1 MRVHSQRGPI
11 YMSGVGT
18 PGENDTDTDVESEAY
33 PGHMDAQTR
42 PRLRGVSHKYAFFIS
57 VALGAFLVAASS
69 GAQERASVAVFA
81 AAVAAMFGVSAL
93 YHRITWRPAA
103 RRRMRRLDHAAIY
116 LLIAGTYT
124 PFGLLAL
131 SGAWRWT
138 VLPVV
143 WGGSLA
149 AIVLKVAW
157 VDAPKWLAAAIALAL
172 GWVGV
177 VALPE
182 LWDHAGSHGVVLLA
196 AGGLLYTIGAVV
208 YTSRRPDPVPHVF
221 GYHELFH
228 ALVIAAA
235 ACQYTAV
242 AIFVLG

>member
-1 MRVHSQRGPI
+1 
-11 YMSGVGT
+11 
-18 PGENDTDTDVESEAY
+18 
-33 PGHMDAQTR
+33 MDAQTR
-42 PRLRGVSHKYAFFIS
+42 PRLRGVFHQYAFFVS
-57 VALGAFLVAASS
+57 VFVGAFFVAAAS
-69 GAQERASVAVFA
+69 GARERASVTVFA
-81 AAVAAMFGVSAL
+81 TAVAVMFGISAL
-93 YHRITWRPAA
+93 YHRITWRPAV
-103 RRRMRRLDHAAIY
+103 RRWMRRLDHAAIY

-149 AIVLKVAW
+149 AIILKLAW
-157 VDAPKWLAAAIALAL
+157 VDGPKWMAAGIAIVL

-182 LWDHAGSHGVVLLA
+182 LWDHAGATGVVLLV
-196 AGGLLYTIGAVV
+196 AGGLLYTTGAIV
-208 YTSRRPDPVPHVF
+208 YASRRPDPVPSVF

-228 ALVIAAA
+228 VLVIAAT
-235 ACQYTAV
+235 ACQYAAV
-242 AIFVLG
+242 AFLVAREV